1 MTRTQL
7 EALVWRETHRD
18 YKGKRDDGKRCINH
32 YLPEHG
38 TCSIALADLTLGELL
53 DHLSSSLRAQ
63 HGFLLWRVVVG
74 GLESRVLGVY
84 GYALLEEWRRLEARI
99 KHETGERVR
108 TLLFA
113 GPRPKVG
120 EILDLDAQSLVTAE

>member
-7 EALVWRETHRD
+7 ESLVWRETHRD

-32 YLPEHG
+32 YLPERG
-38 TCSIALADLTLGELL
+38 TCSIALQDLTLGELL
-53 DHLSSSLRAQ
+53 DHLPSKYRAQ

-74 GLESRVLGVY
+74 GLESRVLGVF
-84 GYALLEEWRRLEARI
+84 GYALFEECHRLEVRI
-99 KHETGERVR
+99 HHQTGQRVR

-120 EILDLDAQSLVTAE
+120 EILDLDAQSLVTS